1 MARAQVLS
9 RRQLRE
15 LKAELLSERRRLER
29 SMDVDAYADE
39 SLWNAGGGV
48 TTLTASGVDGGVQT
62 RTNARYDAIVNALH
76 RLATG
81 NYGKCVG
88 CDHPL
93 PYGRLIVIP
102 EALHCVTCSSAMRTA
117 LSNDG

>member
-39 SLWNAGGGV
+39 SLWNGGDGV
-48 TTLTASGVDGGVQT
+48 TTLTASGADRGVQT
-62 RTNARYDAIVNALH
+62 RTNARYDAIANALH
-76 RLATG
+76 RVATG
-81 NYGKCVG
+81 NYGTCVG
-88 CDHPL
+88 CERPI
-93 PYGRLIVIP
+93 PYERLTVMP
-102 EALHCVTCSSAMRTA
+102 EAVHCIACTA
-117 LSNDG
+117 RA

>member
-9 RRQLRE
+9 RRQLSE

-39 SLWNAGGGV
+39 SLWSGGGGV
-48 TTLTASGVDGGVQT
+48 TTLTASGAEGSVQT
-62 RTNARYDAIVNALH
+62 RTNARYDAIVNALD

-81 NYGKCVG
+81 NYGKCVA
-88 CDHPL
+88 CDQPI
-93 PYGRLIVIP
+93 PYGRLIVMP
-102 EALHCVTCSSAMRTA
+102 EALHCITCRSRA
-117 LSNDG
+117 

>member
-39 SLWNAGGGV
+39 SLWNGGGGV
-48 TTLTASGVDGGVQT
+48 TTLAASGAEGGVQT
-62 RTNARYDAIVNALH
+62 RTNARYDALVNALH

-81 NYGKCVG
+81 NYGKCVA
-88 CDHPL
+88 CDHPI
-93 PYGRLIVIP
+93 PYGRLIVMP
-102 EALHCVTCSSAMRTA
+102 EALHCITCRSRA
-117 LSNDG
+117 

>member
-1 MARAQVLS
+1 MARAQVIS

-29 SMDVDAYADE
+29 SMDVDAYADD
-39 SLWNAGGGV
+39 SLWNGGGV
-48 TTLTASGVDGGVQT
+48 TTLTASGADGGVQT

-81 NYGKCVG
+81 NYGTCVG
-88 CDHPL
+88 CDRPI
-93 PYGRLIVIP
+93 PYGRLIVMP
-102 EALHCVTCSSAMRTA
+102 EALHCIACGSRA
-117 LSNDG
+117 

>member
-29 SMDVDAYADE
+29 SMDVDVYADD
-39 SLWNAGGGV
+39 SLWNGGGGV
-48 TTLTASGVDGGVQT
+48 TILTASGAEGGVQT

-81 NYGKCVG
+81 DYGKCVACG
-88 CDHPL
+88 HPI
-93 PYGRLIVIP
+93 PYGRLMVMP
-102 EALHCVTCSSAMRTA
+102 EALHCITCSSRV
-117 LSNDG
+117 